1 MADAIDGPIDVRL
14 KPLRDA
20 IDRVDAQLVE
30 LLNERA
36 RLALEVG
43 RLKGEV
49 DAPVLRTEREAEVL
63 RKVTT
68 QSQGPLAAGPLAN
81 VYREIMSACRA
92 LERPT
97 TVAFLG
103 PSGTFSE
110 MAMHRQFG
118 TSVNGLT
125 CATLDEVFRATE
137 ADSADV
143 GIVPLENS
151 TEGAVSRTLDL
162 LLATPLKLLAERSLA
177 IDHSLLTRSGT
188 MDGIT
193 CICAHAQALAQCA
206 GWLAQHHPGVERRAV
221 ASNAEGARLAAE
233 HADVAAIAG
242 DSAARAYGLHV
253 AAAHIQDDPNNRT
266 RFAVLGR
273 QATRPSTPPGR
284 DKTSLILSV
293 PNRAGAVFHMLEPL
307 SRHGVSM
314 TRFESRPAR
323 VGTWEYYFYVDVEGH
338 QDEPALAAALTEL
351 QHACAFYKCLGSYPA
366 EQ

>member
-1 MADAIDGPIDVRL
+1 MAESIDKRL
-14 KPLRDA
+14 QPLRDA
-20 IDRVDAQLVE
+20 IDCIDAQLVE

-36 RLALEVG
+36 RLAAEVG

-49 DAPVLRTEREAEVL
+49 DSPVLRTEREAEVV
-63 RKVTT
+63 RKVT
-68 QSQGPLAAGPLAN
+68 SVSKGPLPAAALGN
-81 VYREIMSACRA
+81 VFREIMSACRA
-92 LERPT
+92 LERPL

-110 MAMHRQFG
+110 TAMHRQFG
-118 TSVNGLT
+118 TSVTGLP

-137 ADSADV
+137 AGSADV

-162 LLATPLKLLAERSLA
+162 LLATPLKLMAELSLTV
-177 IDHSLLTRSGT
+177 DHNLLTRSGS
-188 MDGIT
+188 MDGVQ
-193 CICAHAQALAQCA
+193 CICAHSQALAQCA
-206 GWLAQHHPGVERRAV
+206 GWLAQHYPAFERRAV
-221 ASNAEGARLAAE
+221 ASNAEGARLAA
-233 HADVAAIAG
+233 DDPTIAAIAG
-242 DSAARAYGLHV
+242 DRAAVRYQLSAV
-253 AAAHIQDDPNNRT
+253 ATHIQDDPNNRT

-273 QATRPSTPPGR
+273 QVTRPSAPPGR

-293 PNRAGAVFHMLEPL
+293 PNQAGAVFHMLEPL

-338 QDEPALAAALTEL
+338 QDDPKVATALAEL
-351 QHACAFYKCLGSYPA
+351 QKACAFYKCLGSYPA
-366 EQ
+366 ER

>member
-1 MADAIDGPIDVRL
+1 MADANNGPIDDRL

-20 IDRVDAQLVE
+20 IDRVDAQLVA

-36 RLALEVG
+36 QVALEVG

-63 RKVTT
+63 RKVTAL
-68 QSQGPLAAGPLAN
+68 SKGPLPAAALSN

-97 TVAFLG
+97 TVAYLG

-110 MAMHRQFG
+110 TAMHRQFG
-118 TSVNGLT
+118 TSANGLA

-137 ADSADV
+137 AGSADV

-162 LLATPLKLLAERSLA
+162 LLATPLKLMAERSLA

-188 MDGIT
+188 MDGVD

-206 GWLAQHHPGVERRAV
+206 GWLAQHHPTIERRAV
-221 ASNAEGARLAAE
+221 ASNAEGARLAGE
-233 HADVAAIAG
+233 KSHIAAIAG
-242 DSAARAYGLHV
+242 DSAARNYGLQV
-253 AAAHIQDDPNNRT
+253 VAAHIQDDPNNRT

-273 QATRPSTPPGR
+273 QATRPSGR

-314 TRFESRPAR
+314 SRFESRPAR

-338 QDEPALAAALTEL
+338 QDEPALAAALAEL
-351 QHACAFYKCLGSYPA
+351 QRACAFYKCLGSYPA